1 MSTTGDRQAAW
12 PHQGSTSWP
21 SKHDKLCT
29 GCSSASLPLKPS
41 LHLHKAANGLV
52 WAVCILLQLPRV
64 SKVVGPKR
72 KKLAEAESQLE
83 VANRQLKEK
92 QDALAAVVL
101 RVNSLKHQ
109 LADAESEQRQL
120 NAQVRAQHAAC
131 LLLSSPC
138 EGG

>member
-1 MSTTGDRQAAW
+1 M
-12 PHQGSTSWP
+12 
-21 SKHDKLCT
+21 
-29 GCSSASLPLKPS
+29 PLKPG
-41 LHLHKAANGLV
+41 LHLINLQSGLV
-52 WAVCILLQLPRV
+52 GAMCILLQLPRV

-120 NAQVRAQHAAC
+120 NAQVRSAC
-131 LLLSSPC
+131 HMAEKGPRQSIVMIMPVLAPHQSML
-138 EGG
+138 GGNERRGMGFLCKAGRS